1 MRERVERLVGGR
13 VVIRRG
19 VPFFDSNFGGGKEVL
34 RRRRGLVLTLEDVI
48 EEVIIGEGVEGIRE
62 DDEGMGEE
70 GGE

>member
-1 MRERVERLVGGR
+1 MVVSSSAEESRSLIAISVGG
-13 VVIRRG
+13 
-19 VPFFDSNFGGGKEVL
+19 NEVL

-48 EEVIIGEGVEGIRE
+48 EEVIIGEGVEAIRA